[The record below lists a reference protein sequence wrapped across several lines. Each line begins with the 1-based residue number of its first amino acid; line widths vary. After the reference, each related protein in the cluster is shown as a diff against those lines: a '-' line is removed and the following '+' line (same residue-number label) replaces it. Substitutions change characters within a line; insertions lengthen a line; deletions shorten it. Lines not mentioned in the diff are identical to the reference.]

1 MSWLWFSCL
10 ALLFLLPPVSFAQT
24 HLWQF
29 RPFRANDTDHSGGD
43 HICDLRRDSNADGK
57 PDRLGSRVT
66 VSGTVISEPSTFET
80 EGRLFWIR
88 EGGCGILVYGE
99 PESLRLGDSVV
110 VTGWVRM
117 PGCNCIWP
125 EMGLATMGDVAIESK
140 DVNLK
145 VSDGDH
151 EPTYVSSEGFVDSA
165 AVWAGTLVRLNS
177 PVEVTGVVSTREG
190 DFAWARCGHDSFI
203 VYVDVDTDC
212 SVADGRCYLLTG
224 VVASIRLTCGTGGS
238 SAWCLVP
245 RDPGD
250 MIEAGCSS
258 RLMSIRWGCLKSRY

>member
-57 PDRLGSRVT
+57 PDRLGDRVT

-88 EGGCGILVYGE
+88 EGDCGILVYGG
-99 PESLRLGDSVV
+99 PESLRLGDSVG
-110 VTGWVRM
+110 VTGWLRM
-117 PGCNCIWP
+117 PGCNRIFP
-125 EMGLATMGDVAIESK
+125 EIGLAAVGDVALEGGG
-140 DVNLK
+140 VTLK
-145 VSDGDH
+145 VSGGDH
-151 EPTYVSSEGFVDSA
+151 EPICVSPKGFVDSPA
-165 AVWAGTLVRLNS
+165 DWAGNLIRLAS
-177 PVEVTGVVSTREG
+177 PIEVTGVASTHEG
-190 DFAWARCGHDSFI
+190 DFARARCGQDSFI
-203 VYVDVDTDC
+203 VYIDADTDC
-212 SVADGRCYLLTG
+212 SVAGGRCYMLTG
-224 VVASIRLTCGTGGS
+224 VVASIMLPCGTGGT
-238 SAWCLVP
+238 SAWCLAP

-250 MIEAGCSS
+250 IVEADCSS
-258 RLMSIRWGCLKSRY
+258 GLMSIRWGNLKAQY